1 MRPNRPSLV
10 VPLLPEEL
18 RGSRL
23 PPRLS
28 DLAQPP
34 ECLYL
39 RGVLPP
45 GPAVAIVGT
54 RKPSAEAERFAEALA
69 ADLGSVGV
77 AVLSGGATGIDTA
90 AHRGAL
96 RAGAPTVV
104 VAPSGFG
111 RPYPE
116 GNAGLYRSVIER
128 GGAFVSL
135 VPDDRVASNSAFF
148 ARNACLVAL
157 SHALVLIEAPFRSG
171 ARNAVKWA
179 RTLGR
184 SLLVVPHPP
193 WNPKG
198 SGSLIELRAGA
209 TLCVRARD
217 VLDELERVLYHPL
230 PSPADAD
237 DAPTI
242 QIQLPFGGTLAPS
255 GEVAIV
261 LAALKDG
268 ATTLDGIAERTGL
281 AAGVVQKHVLT
292 LTLEGVL
299 APDPSG
305 CLLRSPDHRTVSVV
319 KSRK

>member
-1 MRPNRPSLV
+1 MNRPSAV
-10 VPLLPEEL
+10 VPLTPEVL
-18 RGSRL
+18 RGNRL

-28 DLAQPP
+28 DLAEPP

-39 RGVLPP
+39 RGELPR

-54 RKPSAEAERFAEALA
+54 RYPTADAERFAASLA
-69 ADLGSVGV
+69 AELGSAGV
-77 AVLSGGATGIDTA
+77 TVLSGGALGIDTA

-96 RAGAPTVV
+96 SAGTPTVV

-116 GNAGLYRSVIER
+116 SNAELFRSVVEQ
-128 GGAFVSL
+128 GGGFVSL
-135 VPDDRVASNSAFF
+135 VPDERAAGNSAFF
-148 ARNACLVAL
+148 ARNACMAAL
-157 SHALVLIEAPFRSG
+157 AHALVLVEAPFRSG

-193 WNPKG
+193 WNDKG
-198 SGSLIELRAGA
+198 AGSVLELRAGA
-209 TLCVRARD
+209 TLCTRARD
-217 VLDELERVLYHPL
+217 VLDELERVLFHPL
-230 PSPADAD
+230 PSPPDPQPA
-237 DAPTI
+237 APA
-242 QIQLPFGGTLAPS
+242 QIELPFAGTLARS
-255 GEVAIV
+255 GDVAIV

-281 AAGVVQKHVLT
+281 PAAVLQKHVLT

-305 CLLRSPDHRTVSVV
+305 CLLRSADHRTVSVA
-319 KSRK
+319 KFRK

>member
-1 MRPNRPSLV
+1 M
-10 VPLLPEEL
+10 
-18 RGSRL
+18 

-28 DLAQPP
+28 DLAEPP

-39 RGVLPP
+39 RGELPH
-45 GPAVAIVGT
+45 GPTVAIVGT
-54 RKPSAEAERFAEALA
+54 RYPTAASERFAESLA
-69 ADLGSVGV
+69 AELGGVGV
-77 AVLSGGATGIDTA
+77 SVFSGGARGIDSA

-104 VAPSGFG
+104 VAPSGFDH
-111 RPYPE
+111 PYPDF
-116 GNAGLYRSVIER
+116 NAALFRSVVEG

-135 VPDDRVASNSAFF
+135 VPDDHAASNPAFF

-157 SHALVLIEAPFRSG
+157 SHALVLIEAPLRSG

-184 SLLVVPHPP
+184 PLLVVPHAP
-193 WNPKG
+193 WNEKGKG
-198 SGSLIELRAGA
+198 SLLELRAGA
-209 TLCVRARD
+209 TVLTRARD
-217 VLDELERVLYHPL
+217 VLDELERVLFHPL
-230 PSPADAD
+230 PSPP
-237 DAPTI
+237 APEEEPTL
-242 QIQLPFGGTLAPS
+242 QVELPFARPRGRLARSPD
-255 GEVAIV
+255 VAIV

-268 ATTLDGIAERTGL
+268 ATTLDGIGERTGL
-281 AAGVVQKHVLT
+281 PPAVIQKHVLT

-305 CLLRSPDHRTVSVV
+305 CLLRSPDYTTVSVV